1 MTIIDKIRPFLYTW
15 LANSSNISS
24 EIPVCKSLQNSLR
37 WINFENQ
44 FYVIIS
50 LERKKNAVNDV
61 QCNYD
66 DVDIC
71 YCDYDSGDEITF
83 VCPCYHCFCNS
94 CITETRKMV
103 CHCFL
108 F

>member
-24 EIPVCKSLQNSLR
+24 EIPISYSLQNSLR
-37 WINFENQ
+37 WINFENR

-50 LERKKNAVNDV
+50 LEGKKNAVNDR

-83 VCPCYHCFCNS
+83 VYPCYHCFCNS